1 MVFLYLIEEA
11 LAIFLGTNDLIFL
24 VLPLTNLLALSE
36 FSIHEILGSL
46 AMFQSFNRFV
56 NVKYSDKEYQHLNE
70 NHAQTIY
77 RCNYFELFT
86 HVNVLP
92 FPHKSHAQPH
102 SKG

>member
-1 MVFLYLIEEA
+1 MVFLYLVEEA
-11 LAIFLGTNDLIFL
+11 LAVFLSSYDLIFL
-24 VLPLTNLLALSE
+24 VLPLTYLLALSE
-36 FSIHEILGSL
+36 FSIHKILGSL

-77 RCNYFELFT
+77 RRNYFELFT

-92 FPHKSHAQPH
+92 FPHKPHAQPH